1 MPTILESIGD
11 YLQNTSSAFGAHAS
25 QGTLGTNLFLA
36 TLPESP
42 DVCTAIYENS
52 GTPPAFTMG
61 SGGIVI
67 DYPMLQIISRATKE
81 DYPTAR
87 DKIEDIRNLLAS
99 ITDVTISGVHVLRIE
114 PMGSVNPLGIDPKQ
128 RPLLSVNFRCL
139 VRK

>member
-25 QGTLGTNLFLA
+25 QGTLGTSIFLA

-42 DVCTAIYENS
+42 EVCTAVFENS

-61 SGGIVI
+61 SGGIAI
-67 DYPMLQIISRATKE
+67 DYPMLQIICRAGRE
-81 DYPTAR
+81 DYPVAR
-87 DKIEDIRNLLAS
+87 DKIEVIRNLLAS
-99 ITDVTISGVHVLRIE
+99 ITDVTISGVNVLRIE
-114 PMGSVNPLGIDPKQ
+114 PMGSVNPLGVDPKQ

>member
-1 MPTILESIGD
+1 MATILESIGD
-11 YLQNTSSAFGAHAS
+11 YLVTNSL
-25 QGTLGTNLFLA
+25 GTLGTNLFLG

-42 DVCTAIYENS
+42 DVCTAVYENS

-61 SGGIVI
+61 TSGIAI
-67 DYPMLQIISRATKE
+67 DYPMLQVICRAGKD

-87 DKIEDIRNLLAS
+87 DAVEAIRNLLAS
-99 ITDVTISGVHVLRIE
+99 VTDVTISNVQILRIE
-114 PMGSVNPLGIDPKQ
+114 PMGSVNPLGVDPKQ

>member
-11 YLQNTSSAFGAHAS
+11 YLQNTASAFGAHAS
-25 QGTLGTNLFLA
+25 QGTLGTSLFLA

-61 SGGIVI
+61 SGGIAI
-67 DYPMLQIISRATKE
+67 DYPMLQIISRAGKE

-99 ITDVTISGVHVLRIE
+99 VTDVTISGVHVLRIE

>member
-1 MPTILESIGD
+1 MATILESIGD
-11 YLQNTSSAFGAHAS
+11 YLQNTASAFGAHAS

-42 DVCTAIYENS
+42 DVCTAVYENS

-61 SGGIVI
+61 TGGIVI
-67 DYPMLQIISRATKE
+67 DYPMLQIISRAAKE

-99 ITDVTISGVHVLRIE
+99 ITNVTISGVHVLRIE

>member
-11 YLQNTSSAFGAHAS
+11 YLQNTSSAFGAHTS
-25 QGTLGTNLFLA
+25 QGTLGTTLFLA

-42 DVCTAIYENS
+42 DVCTAVFENS

-61 SGGIVI
+61 SGGIAI
-67 DYPMLQIISRATKE
+67 DYPMLQIICRAGRE
-81 DYPTAR
+81 DYPVAR
-87 DKIEDIRNLLAS
+87 DKIEVIRNLLAS
-99 ITDVTISGVHVLRIE
+99 ITDVTISGVKVLRIE

-139 VRK
+139 VRT

>member
-1 MPTILESIGD
+1 MATILESIGD
-11 YLQNTSSAFGAHAS
+11 YLQNTSNAFGAHS
-25 QGTLGTNLFLA
+25 SKGTLGTTLFLG

-42 DVCTAIYENS
+42 DVCTAVFENS

-61 SGGIVI
+61 TGGIAI
-67 DYPMLQIISRATKE
+67 DYPMLQVICRAGRE

-87 DKIEDIRNLLAS
+87 DAVEEIRNLLAS
-99 ITDVTISGVHVLRIE
+99 VTDVTISGVHVLRIE
-114 PMGSVNPLGIDPKQ
+114 PMGSVNPLGVDPKQ

>member
-42 DVCTAIYENS
+42 DVCTAVYENS

-61 SGGIVI
+61 TGGIVI

-87 DKIEDIRNLLAS
+87 DKIEVIRNLLAS

-128 RPLLSVNFRCL
+128 RPLLSANFRCL

>member
-1 MPTILESIGD
+1 MATILESIGD
-11 YLQNTSSAFGAHAS
+11 YLVTNSL
-25 QGTLGTNLFLA
+25 GTLGTNLFLG

-42 DVCTAIYENS
+42 DVCTAVFENS

-61 SGGIVI
+61 NGGIAI
-67 DYPMLQIISRATKE
+67 DYPMIQVICRAGRE

-87 DKIEDIRNLLAS
+87 DAVEVIRNLLAS
-99 ITDVTISGVHVLRIE
+99 VTDVTISNVQILRIE
-114 PMGSVNPLGIDPKQ
+114 PMGSVNPLGVDPKQ

>member
-1 MPTILESIGD
+1 MATILESIGD
-11 YLQNTSSAFGAHAS
+11 YLVTNSL
-25 QGTLGTNLFLA
+25 GTLGTNLFLG

-42 DVCTAIYENS
+42 DVCTAVYENS

-61 SGGIVI
+61 AGGIAI
-67 DYPMLQIISRATKE
+67 DYPMLQVICRAGKD

-87 DKIEDIRNLLAS
+87 DAVEVIRNLLAS
-99 ITDVTISGVHVLRIE
+99 VTDVTISNVQILRIE
-114 PMGSVNPLGIDPKQ
+114 PMGSVNPLGVDPKQ

>member
-1 MPTILESIGD
+1 MATILESIGD
-11 YLQNTSSAFGAHAS
+11 YLQNTASAFGAHAS
-25 QGTLGTNLFLA
+25 QGTLGTSLFLA

-67 DYPMLQIISRATKE
+67 DYPMLQIISRAGKE

-99 ITDVTISGVHVLRIE
+99 ITNVTISGVHVLRIE